1 MLAIP
6 RYNVV
11 NDINLHRKID
21 LFPDQSD
28 IFRKSAARI
37 NPNKDDLREYWSI
50 FILIT
55 FLPSSGH
62 SSSPKLGRTKSTH
75 LPSHT
80 QRSA

>member
-28 IFRKSAARI
+28 IFRKSAAMI
-37 NPNKDDLREYWSI
+37 NPKQRRFARILVDIYFDHILAKLWSQ
-50 FILIT
+50 L
-55 FLPSSGH
+55 
-62 SSSPKLGRTKSTH
+62 
-75 LPSHT
+75 
-80 QRSA
+80 